1 MGCGEACRK
10 VKVAKYLVCST
21 VTRLQS
27 PFKNRF
33 ETTGS
38 GTVSKPAVQKNVLPG
53 RRTRLSYSILCCPP
67 DVFVLQKPT
76 SAGICSAADCAASER
91 VSPTSALAAC
101 ASPRR
106 TSSTAVRAVP
116 GRVYVSVLHRSVL
129 YLSCLIYSSLCCTW
143 TCLRVCAAPVC
154 AVPVVSG
161 LQQPVLYLSCLI
173 YSSMCCTCRV

>member
-1 MGCGEACRK
+1 VSVKRCGGGWGGEACRK

-27 PFKNRF
+27 PFKNSF

-38 GTVSKPAVQKNVLPG
+38 GTVTSKQAGCTEECAAWTADASFLQHPVL
-53 RRTRLSYSILCCPP
+53 PP

-76 SAGICSAADCAASER
+76 SAVICSAADCAASER
-91 VSPTSALAAC
+91 VCPTSALAAC

-106 TSSTAVRAVP
+106 TSSTAVRALP

-129 YLSCLIYSSLCCTW
+129 YLSCLIYT
-143 TCLRVCAAPVC
+143 
-154 AVPVVSG
+154 G
-161 LQQPVLYLSCLI
+161 L
-173 YSSMCCTCRV
+173 CCTCRV